1 MPGFPNL
8 LLSYGPNTGLGG
20 SSIIP
25 MLEAQASHMR
35 LALDRM
41 VSVGARTV
49 EASPQAEQDWDD
61 EIQTALAGTAWVSC
75 NSWYRH
81 PETGRIT
88 SNWPSDTDA
97 YARRVRDLV
106 DTEFVFT

>member
-1 MPGFPNL
+1 MLITVHWIRL
-8 LLSYGPNTGLGG
+8 LLG
-20 SSIIP
+20 
-25 MLEAQASHMR
+25 
-35 LALDRM
+35 
-41 VSVGARTV
+41 
-49 EASPQAEQDWDD
+49 
-61 EIQTALAGTAWVSC
+61 TALAGTAWVSC

-81 PETGRIT
+81 PETGRIP